1 MNRGVALW
9 QDMLV
14 LVGVLGRG
22 FGFDGVQ
29 GRCLQ
34 TIGNRRDNGVV
45 MKEVLKGVVS
55 FVGVCFERRDGLQK
69 TKRIMQ
75 VQKIQLKWI

>member
-1 MNRGVALW
+1 
-9 QDMLV
+9 MLAF
-14 LVGVLGRG
+14 VGVLGRG
-22 FGFDGVQ
+22 FGFDGVH

-55 FVGVCFERRDGLQK
+55 FAGIWFGRGGDNR
-69 TKRIMQ
+69 
-75 VQKIQLKWI
+75 